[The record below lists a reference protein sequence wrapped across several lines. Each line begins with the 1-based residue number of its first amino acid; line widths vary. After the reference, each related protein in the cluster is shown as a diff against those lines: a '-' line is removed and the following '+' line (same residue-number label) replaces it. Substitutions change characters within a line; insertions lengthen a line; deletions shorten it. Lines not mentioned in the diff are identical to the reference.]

1 MIFDTDVLIW
11 TLRGNER
18 AAVAIEQDA
27 NRAVSIVS
35 CMELL
40 HGARDKRDMAII
52 RRFLLDFDAIPLSE
66 ELGYRA
72 RLYIEQFA
80 LMVDLTPVDALIAA
94 TAVERQQPLCTGNA
108 KHYRPISE
116 LQVKTFRP

>member
-11 TLRGNER
+11 TLRGNR
-18 AAVAIEQDA
+18 KAAVAVEQDA

-40 HGARDKRDMAII
+40 YGARDKRDIAII
-52 RRFLLDFDAIPLSE
+52 RRFLLDFDTIPLSE

-108 KHYRPISE
+108 RHYRQISE